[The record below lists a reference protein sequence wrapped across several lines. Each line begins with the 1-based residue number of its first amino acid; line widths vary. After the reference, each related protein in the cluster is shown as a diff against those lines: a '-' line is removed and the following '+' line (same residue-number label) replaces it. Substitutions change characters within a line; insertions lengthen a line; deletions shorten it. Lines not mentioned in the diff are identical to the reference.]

1 LDPSDEIRSVGNRRF
16 RDSNGTSL
24 AEIARRRLEYRPG
37 SNKRFTIS
45 GEERMKMLR
54 GIIVGLLAVSCLAT
68 VPGALAEE
76 KEKAKSLDERVTD
89 LEKSVG
95 ALGDFGLSGMAY
107 GSYLYNFN
115 DPDSRT
121 NSLRSLDQEHN
132 SLSLDLFQLGIA
144 KTGPAGLAFAS
155 KLNFGKTASRMGAD
169 WKGDGQ
175 FDGITNSGGDFEL
188 EEAYITYT
196 PEWAGGGSVKLGKFV
211 TLLGSEV
218 IEAPSNMN
226 FSRSFLFGF
235 AIPFTHTGVLFSA
248 PLSEQLAT
256 TIGVVNGWDNVADNN
271 NGKTLLGNV
280 TFTASPQFSLAL
292 NGTYGPEQNNTSDNS
307 RGVADVV
314 STITLDPMTIS
325 LNADYGH
332 ENAVAL
338 DGGSE
343 KWYGFSGIVGVKLQD
358 MVGLPVGTYFRG
370 EVFKDDG
377 GARTGADQT
386 LWEITLTGKYF
397 VTEKLTLWAEYRH
410 DGSDEKSFAK
420 DGTISVTDPT
430 TGELTTTPK
439 FKDTQDTLS
448 IAASYVF

>member
-1 LDPSDEIRSVGNRRF
+1 
-16 RDSNGTSL
+16 
-24 AEIARRRLEYRPG
+24 
-37 SNKRFTIS
+37 
-45 GEERMKMLR
+45 M
-54 GIIVGLLAVSCLAT
+54 GLLAVSCLAM
-68 VPGALAEE
+68 PLGALAEE

-89 LEKSVG
+89 LEKSLG
-95 ALGDFGLSGMAY
+95 ALADFGLSGMAY

-155 KLNFGKTASRMGAD
+155 KLDFGKTASRIGSD
-169 WKGDGQ
+169 WKGDGG

-211 TLLGSEV
+211 TLLGAEV
-218 IEAPSNMN
+218 IEAPLNMN
-226 FSRSFLFGF
+226 YSRSFLFGY
-235 AIPFTHTGVLFSA
+235 AIPFTHTGVLFTA
-248 PLSEQLAT
+248 PLNEQFTVNL
-256 TIGVVNGWDNVADNN
+256 GVVNGWDNVADNN

-280 TFTASPQFSLAL
+280 AWTASPQFSLIV

-307 RGVADVV
+307 RGVVDVV
-314 STITLDPMTIS
+314 STITLDPLTIS
-325 LNADYGH
+325 LNGDYGS
-332 ENAVAL
+332 EDKVAL

-343 KWYGFSGIVGVKLQD
+343 KWYGFAGIVGVKLED
-358 MVGLPVGTYFRG
+358 MTGLPLGAYLRG

-397 VTEKLTLWAEYRH
+397 VTEKLTLWAEFRH
-410 DGSDEKSFAK
+410 DNSDEDSFAK
-420 DGTISVTDPT
+420 DGSITITDPV

-439 FKDTQDTLS
+439 FKDSQDTLS